1 MAKFSQFYNDILL
14 DCPILKIF
22 GKISIPSY
30 LFLKLGFIPCKT
42 KQPLRCMKLQKKKHK
57 KKRAYS
63 QKVPVI
69 SRLKDF

>member
-42 KQPLRCMKLQKKKHK
+42 KQPLRCMKLQKKEAQIEKSLQSK
-57 KKRAYS
+57 GACY
-63 QKVPVI
+63 
-69 SRLKDF
+69 F